1 MQKRK
6 EIMDRRL
13 AKTQKLATSR
23 SEILEIKRVLHTQ
36 RRAMELKENRI
47 AAIDEMQKRQLQL
60 RMEKLKLRESQNV
73 SKANQLTH
81 MRSHSQAEEAQL
93 QEEMFKLTLAR
104 KKVVLTQVK
113 ELEESEQAMLSNV
126 EKMQADEKRNLDRVV
141 MKSQR
146 SGENSTEL
154 VAKS

>member
-23 SEILEIKRVLHTQ
+23 SEILEIKRVFHTQ

-126 EKMQADEKRNLDRVV
+126 EKMQADEKKNLDRVV